1 MVSNFLYPHLWF
13 ATFLCSLY
21 FINDWQLELFAAGVV
36 LISVWSVTTLSV
48 QARQGFAVP
57 QSGCLRIVAGFWALT
72 FFSILGS
79 DVVNVS
85 VMAFCF
91 FSVLPLTFLVMSIN
105 YDQKMLWLIGK
116 ILAVVFCGLAI
127 WALIQF
133 FVFNEFFQ
141 GRARHPLKNPNSLG
155 ALFSL
160 MSFCGFGAMLYFK
173 DAAHKKWASA
183 FGLLMLAGLMATGSR
198 GALFAFV
205 PVFITFLF
213 VAKDIVRENKKAVG
227 VFIVL
232 ALGIFASSS
241 LGEAIS
247 QNLSVRFLNT
257 ITMQSADITNNR
269 ISLWLASWEIIKQH
283 GIFGTGIGTYFLYF
297 PEFRLPTDRTGAYY
311 AHNDPLQFWVELGVL
326 GPILFYGFV
335 IAVTG
340 RTIHAVKVTI
350 NQRDKLMIL
359 TPFFAVAACVLHTHV
374 TFNFY
379 NLSILFLVGFLL
391 SAWFVA
397 TQKVL
402 KTKVK
407 TYKFPEN
414 YSRASRTVLIA
425 IPFVFIVG
433 LFSAYVISETYT
445 NKARDHLL
453 KAELEEFADDVLKAN
468 KISLKGNY
476 RSYLLAVN
484 VPLTLLQDNA
494 DKFDDDQTREIFDQ
508 GLAYLQHVTNINP
521 RSASAHYYLGKIQQL
536 VPDDFVPDDLKSPQG
551 YYERALELDPIHI
564 GARIELS
571 YIYEQDLLS
580 FDRALKLIETGTNY
594 RYTTSKVIDL
604 YGRLA
609 ELHLK
614 AGNIEDQQN
623 AIQAMI
629 KLKQRFDKA
638 IAKKEKG
645 LDLF

>member
-1 MVSNFLYPHLWF
+1 MFEKTTPYLWL
-13 ATFLCSLY
+13 AAFLCSLY
-21 FINDWQLELFAAGVV
+21 FINDWQLELFAAGVAI
-36 LISVWSVTTLSV
+36 ISLWAVTTLGV
-48 QARQGFAVP
+48 QSQQGFTVP
-57 QSGCLRIVAGFWALT
+57 QSLCLRIVVAFWALT

-91 FSVLPLTFLVMSIN
+91 FSVLPLTFLVMSTN
-105 YDQKMLWLIGK
+105 YDQKILWLIGK
-116 ILAVVFCGLAI
+116 ALAAIFCGLAV

-133 FVFNEFFQ
+133 FVFNELFQ

-173 DAAHKKWASA
+173 DATHKKCASA
-183 FGLLMLAGLMATGSR
+183 FGLLMLGGLIATGSR
-198 GALFAFV
+198 GALFALI
-205 PVFITFLF
+205 PVFIVFLF
-213 VAKDIVRENKKAVG
+213 VAKDIVQENKKFVR

-232 ALGIFASSS
+232 ALGVFASST

-247 QNLSVRFLNT
+247 QNLSFRFMQT
-257 ITMQSADITNNR
+257 ITMQSPDITNNR

-326 GPILFYGFV
+326 GPILFYTF
-335 IAVTG
+335 ILAVTL
-340 RTIHAVKVTI
+340 RTVKALKTAVS
-350 NQRDKLMIL
+350 QHDKLMIL

-391 SAWFVA
+391 SVWFVA

-402 KTKVK
+402 KTRVK
-407 TYKFPEN
+407 IYKFPEN
-414 YSRASRTVLIA
+414 YSRASRTVLIL
-425 IPFVFIVG
+425 IPFIFIVG
-433 LFSAYVISETYT
+433 LFGAYVISETYT

-453 KAELEEFADDVLKAN
+453 KAELPEFADDVLMAN
-468 KISLKGNY
+468 KISLQGNY

-494 DKFDDDQTREIFDQ
+494 DKFDDDQKREIFDQ
-508 GLAYLQHVTNINP
+508 GLAYLRHILNINP

-536 VPDDFVPDDLKSPQG
+536 VPDDFVPDDLKSPQD
-551 YYERALELDPIHI
+551 YYERALKLDPIHI

-571 YIYEQDLLS
+571 YIYEQNLLS
-580 FDRALKLIETGTNY
+580 FDRALKLIDTGTNY

-614 AGNIEDQQN
+614 AGNIEGQQD
-623 AIQAMI
+623 AIQRMI

-638 IAKKEKG
+638 IAKKERG